1 MQYNFL
7 NIFLDKKE
15 LQKQG
20 KKKLNQFLLE
30 NNWSQLEN
38 IYDFYKNDNDL
49 LFVNGF
55 MGTGK
60 LQIVDYSFSF
70 LSKDA
75 IVLNYN
81 CFESTVLDDILLFFF
96 SEFKKLTLQSV
107 ISEPK
112 SKSENFTQKINSYFS
127 SIEKP
132 FLIVLDSFESIL
144 KENKQEILD
153 FILHLAS
160 FSKIKIILIAR
171 SFDDD
176 YFKNVDIKYQRIIT
190 LALDKHLFE
199 KYLKSEKV
207 KYSGVLLDEFYKQTR
222 GYYFYTTLSLKLMKN
237 KDMTLDQFLKEFR
250 TTFPRFDDFLVKQSM
265 DIIPAANRNLF
276 WFLSMVRHPVSA
288 ELLKALKLYDETV
301 VKFLIDNHI
310 FTQDNSLIYIQD
322 YFKEQAAVSIA
333 QGISQRIHRFIV
345 DLYQT
350 QLPLKPLDRNVL
362 ISRQT
367 MRKEIEYHNLF
378 LPKKLKN
385 LESQNVDVNYLS
397 YAKAMEFDYSHLNHK
412 TDDTG
417 HTECPQCKE
426 TGEIRYIPVDM
437 SSVKNVSLNMK
448 DLPFSDKGAAGVNTP
463 VENKHLS
470 SSFDK
475 AETVGGAPLREAFS
489 RETHTDENDLGE
501 LVELAKNAEENYQYA
516 KALAFYKKAL
526 FCNKDLNYQN
536 NLPLIYT
543 GIANSYEKTSDYENA
558 IKYYD
563 LAVSF
568 YQNAENFVKANYIKL
583 EIAKV
588 FYESYKLEKSKE
600 TLLDIMRFEH
610 NPPILSTRAYLQL
623 ANLEDNLS
631 NLKQAFDYY
640 RAAIKLCDPSMGVEI
655 LSELYFKYAL
665 ILDDKGGS
673 ENAIEFYEKCIN
685 LSNDDNENKFLSSAY
700 SNIATLYFER
710 GDLEN
715 AVKNYLKTY
724 ETDKQINNYDGMYY
738 SASKLASSLQRK
750 QPDEALRYF
759 KIALESA
766 EFTHDIF
773 YIASAS
779 LALGDFYY
787 DKKQDEMALKQFVHV
802 LNMVKNEFGKENIDK
817 INMRINDIK
826 FRLGEARFEE
836 VMTVLR
842 EEY

>member
-15 LQKQG
+15 LLKQE
-20 KKKLNQFLLE
+20 KKSLNQFLLE

-38 IYDFYKNDNDL
+38 IYDFYRNDNDL

-70 LSKDA
+70 LSQDA

-96 SEFKKLTLQSV
+96 SEFKKLALQKI

-112 SKSENFTQKINSYFS
+112 SKSENFTQKINSYFT

-144 KENKQEILD
+144 KENRQEILD
-153 FILHLAS
+153 FIFHLAS

-171 SFDDD
+171 SFEGE
-176 YFKNVDIKYQRIIT
+176 YFKNVDIKYQRMTT

-207 KYSGVLLDEFYKQTR
+207 KFSGVLLDEFYKQTR
-222 GYYFYTTLSLKLMKN
+222 GYYFYTALSLKLMKN
-237 KDMTLDQFLKEFR
+237 KDMTLEEFLKEFR
-250 TTFPRFDDFLVKQSM
+250 TTFPRFDDFLVKQAM
-265 DIIPAANRNLF
+265 EIIPAANRNLF

-288 ELLKALKLYDETV
+288 DLLKALKLYDEAI
-301 VKFLIDNHI
+301 VKFLIDNLI
-310 FTQDNSLIYIQD
+310 FIEDNSHIYIQD
-322 YFKEQAAVSIA
+322 YFKEQVAVSVA
-333 QGISQRIHRFIV
+333 QSISQRIHRFIV

-350 QLPLKPLDRNVL
+350 QLPLKPLERNVL

-378 LPKKLKN
+378 LPRKLKTIEN
-385 LESQNVDVNYLS
+385 QNVDVNYLS
-397 YAKAMEFDYSHLNHK
+397 YAKAMEFDYSHLNPK
-412 TDDTG
+412 TEDAEP
-417 HTECPQCKE
+417 TECPPCKDS
-426 TGEIRYIPVDM
+426 GGIKYIPVDM

-448 DLPFSDKGAAGVNTP
+448 DLPFSDKGAAGINTP

-470 SSFDK
+470 SGFDK
-475 AETVGGAPLREAFS
+475 SDGPFREQLS
-489 RETHTDENDLGE
+489 RETQIDENDFGE
-501 LVELAKNAEENYQYA
+501 LVRLAKNAEDGYKYT
-516 KALAFYKKAL
+516 KAIEFYKKAL
-526 FCNKDLNYQN
+526 FCNKDVNYQN
-536 NLPLIYT
+536 NLPSIYT
-543 GIANSYEKTSDYENA
+543 GIANSYAKTSDYENA

-563 LAVSF
+563 LAKTF

-583 EIAKV
+583 ELAKV
-588 FYESYKLEKSKE
+588 YYESYKLEKSRE
-600 TLLDIMRFEH
+600 TLLEIVKFEH
-610 NPPILSTRAYLQL
+610 NPPILSTKAYLQL

-640 RAAIKLCDPSMGVEI
+640 RAAIELCDPSMGVEI
-655 LSELYFKYAL
+655 LSELYFKFAL
-665 ILDDKGGS
+665 ILDDRGDTKT
-673 ENAIEFYEKCIN
+673 AIEFYEKCIN
-685 LSNDDNENKFLSSAY
+685 LSDDFNENKFLSSAY

-710 GDLEN
+710 GDSEN
-715 AVKNYLKTY
+715 AIKHYVKAY
-724 ETDKQINNYDGMYY
+724 EIDKHNNNYDGMYY
-738 SASKLASSLQRK
+738 SASKLASTLQRK
-750 QPDEALRYF
+750 QPDEALKYF

-787 DKKQDEMALKQFVHV
+787 DKKQDEMALKQFVQV
-802 LNMVKNEFGKENIDK
+802 LDMVRNEFGKENIDK
-817 INMRINDIK
+817 IKMRINDIK
-826 FRLGEARFEE
+826 FRLGEVRFEE